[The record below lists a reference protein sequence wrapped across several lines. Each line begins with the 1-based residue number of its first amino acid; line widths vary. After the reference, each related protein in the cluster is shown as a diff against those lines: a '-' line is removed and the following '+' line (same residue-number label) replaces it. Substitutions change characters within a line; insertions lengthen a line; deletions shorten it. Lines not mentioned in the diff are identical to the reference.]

1 MTTHAHFTYRIDIW
15 SKPNGEQPHRVL
27 INAQIAAGYALTAR
41 LRYPAIAIIMEHSD
55 VLFDIHN
62 AKNDA

>member
-1 MTTHAHFTYRIDIW
+1 MRERLR
-15 SKPNGEQPHRVL
+15 KPRSPYQQCIESIELGRVL
-27 INAQIAAGYALTAR
+27 INAQIAGGEGALTSR